1 MTTIRVNER
10 SKAGKMLLELARML
24 SEGQKGVKIIS
35 DKKEKEDYPISKNV
49 PNAET
54 LKILQENDNIKE
66 EKGMS
71 LKEFNKEI
79 DSW

>member
-1 MTTIRVNER
+1 MTTIQVNKR

-24 SEGQKGVKIIS
+24 SKGQKGVKIIDS
-35 DKKEKEDYPISKNV
+35 EEKEDYPISKNV
-49 PNAET
+49 PNEET
-54 LKILQENDNIKE
+54 LKILQENDNKKK

-71 LKEFNKEI
+71 LKEFHEEI